1 LAKQNLGPPP
11 SRPQDYVDV
20 AWVTSTY
27 PSYSA
32 TISVD
37 ADYEIA
43 LPGAPVDHT
52 MFLLEVNSPNL
63 VVVVSVPAETRLTA
77 GTATTTTLFP
87 GKTGFF
93 GFRYSATAGAWFLL
107 SATSQI

>member
-11 SRPQDYVDV
+11 SRPQDYVDI
-20 AWVTSTY
+20 AWVTSVY

-32 TISVD
+32 VVTVDEDFTIT
-37 ADYEIA
+37 
-43 LPGAPVDHT
+43 LPDEPVDHT
-52 MFLLEVNSPNL
+52 MFLLEVYAPGM
-63 VVVVSVPAETRLTA
+63 VVTVSVPAETRLTV
-77 GTATTTTLFP
+77 GTAAATTLYP